1 MRSDHFPP
9 TIVFDDVAFRL
20 VTMSRETAPI
30 NWADLVEVRVML
42 DASEAWWILKANGD
56 RLVIPT
62 ETIANGDDFNLAV
75 RRLPGFDERAYQA
88 AKDLEA
94 EASSA
99 HEGREFLCWRRAGR
113 AQG

>member
-1 MRSDHFPP
+1 MPSDHFPP

-30 NWADLVEVRVML
+30 GWADLVEVRVML
-42 DASEAWWILKANGD
+42 SASEAWWILEANEGS
-56 RLVIPT
+56 LVIPT
-62 ETIANGDDFNLAV
+62 ETIANGDGFNHVV
-75 RRLPGFDERAYQA
+75 RSLPGFDETAYRA

-94 EASSA
+94 EERSA
-99 HEGREFLCWRRAGR
+99 DEGREFLCWRRADI